1 MYEATISTYFSV
13 PPVEGAFR
21 FRVVGDSTTGSSSI
35 PSRLAD
41 TIRLLE
47 GPAHVTRRILI
58 NISTKIESK
67 KSTKSKH
74 SDAHLGLFVLR
85 AQLQEEEVYF
95 DNVRD

>member
-41 TIRLLE
+41 TIWLLE
-47 GPAHVTRRILI
+47 GPAHVTSRILI

-74 SDAHLGLFVLR
+74 SDAHLSLFVLR